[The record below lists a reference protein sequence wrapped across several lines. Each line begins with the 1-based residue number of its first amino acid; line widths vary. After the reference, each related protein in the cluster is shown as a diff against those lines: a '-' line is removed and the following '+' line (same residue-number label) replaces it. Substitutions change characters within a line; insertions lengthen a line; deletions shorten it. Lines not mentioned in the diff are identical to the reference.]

1 MIVIKENVDDEI
13 FQEVI
18 LTKNEIRFLEKH
30 GTLYGKV
37 DINGDLVNFAIRI
50 ECCQNEV

>member
-13 FQEVI
+13 FQEVL
-18 LTKNEIRFLEKH
+18 LTRNEIKFLEKH

-37 DINGDLVNFAIRI
+37 IVNDDVINFAIRVD
-50 ECCQNEV
+50 EEN